1 MEHLILLPG
10 AIGSSAQL
18 GPLGDLL
25 LTNHKIH
32 FFDFSGHGGKPFP
45 QAGLSMPGFAAELL
59 NFMEEKGINQANLFG
74 YSMGGYVSLYLARHS
89 PHRVNKVITLGTKFH
104 WNESIAEKESGML
117 DPVTISEKLPGFA
130 EELSKRHAPQDWKEL
145 LRETARMLRELGRD
159 NPLKP
164 VDYICIQQP
173 VLLLLGDRDKMVSLE
188 ETSEVLLNLPNG
200 RLNVLPETPHP
211 IEKVDLLRLVKEID
225 AFLL

>member
-1 MEHLILLPG
+1 
-10 AIGSSAQL
+10 
-18 GPLGDLL
+18 
-25 LTNHKIH
+25 
-32 FFDFSGHGGKPFP
+32 
-45 QAGLSMPGFAAELL
+45 
-59 NFMEEKGINQANLFG
+59 
-74 YSMGGYVSLYLARHS
+74 
-89 PHRVNKVITLGTKFH
+89 
-104 WNESIAEKESGML
+104 
-117 DPVTISEKLPGFA
+117 
-130 EELSKRHAPQDWKEL
+130 
-145 LRETARMLRELGRD
+145 MLRELGRD